1 MKFDKACLTY
11 FLEHQNQLFP
21 EEVAETMEEADAFL
35 EDCMAVVCK
44 NIIRNFRKLSK
55 KEEEREINDL
65 LGLDASKHMIA
76 VTSETSPLAKSD
88 DYLAYV

>member
-11 FLEHQNQLFP
+11 FLEHQNQLFS

-44 NIIRNFRKLSK
+44 NKNEVKKYFEESGADIAGMSQDEILSAQ
-55 KEEEREINDL
+55 EVFAIGDGR
-65 LGLDASKHMIA
+65 
-76 VTSETSPLAKSD
+76 
-88 DYLAYV
+88 YLIVEA

>member
-21 EEVAETMEEADAFL
+21 EEVADTMEEADAFL

-44 NIIRNFRKLSK
+44 NKNEVKKYFEESGADIAGMSQDEILSAQ
-55 KEEEREINDL
+55 EVFAIGDGR
-65 LGLDASKHMIA
+65 
-76 VTSETSPLAKSD
+76 
-88 DYLAYV
+88 YLIVEA

>member
-44 NIIRNFRKLSK
+44 NKNEVKKYFEESGADIACMSQDEILSAQEVFAIGDGRYLII
-55 KEEEREINDL
+55 E
-65 LGLDASKHMIA
+65 A
-76 VTSETSPLAKSD
+76 
-88 DYLAYV
+88 

>member
-44 NIIRNFRKLSK
+44 NKNEVKKYFEESGADIAGMSQDEILSTQ
-55 KEEEREINDL
+55 EVFAIGDGR
-65 LGLDASKHMIA
+65 
-76 VTSETSPLAKSD
+76 
-88 DYLAYV
+88 YLIVEA

>member
-44 NIIRNFRKLSK
+44 NKNEVK
-55 KEEEREINDL
+55 KYFEEKAGKNIY
-65 LGLDASKHMIA
+65 SIC
-76 VTSETSPLAKSD
+76 S
-88 DYLAYV
+88 